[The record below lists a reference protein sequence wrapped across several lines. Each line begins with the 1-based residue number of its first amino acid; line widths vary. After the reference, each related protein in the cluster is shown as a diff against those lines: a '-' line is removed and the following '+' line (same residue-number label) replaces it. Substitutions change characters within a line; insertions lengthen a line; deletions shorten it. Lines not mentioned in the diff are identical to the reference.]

1 MQLSQGNV
9 PMQSARR
16 SRLPRFEMW
25 HQILIAMVLGLLVGY
40 FIGEPAKVL
49 EPLGDIFMS
58 LIRMCVIPVVFVS
71 LVCGITSLSD
81 MAAMRRIAWKS
92 IAIYAVSMAIMATL
106 SMGAAMLFKVGAG
119 FGLAA
124 GNVSAPA
131 AAPTSIKD
139 ALIGAIPA
147 NPFKAFAEG
156 ALLPTIVF
164 AIFFGLAI
172 NLAGEA
178 AGLVRR
184 LFESLSSV
192 VFTLINMVLKFAPIG
207 VFGLM
212 AYVTADHGFSVLGH
226 LGSLVAVNYLAML
239 FFMIVVCSVML
250 MVWRLNPLPFLRKMI
265 PVQLFAYSSA
275 SSAATLPLNL
285 ENTQDRMGVDK
296 RVASFVLPLGS
307 TVNMAGLA
315 CYLGTVTIFASN
327 AYGIEL
333 SFTQLTTVMVTT
345 TLASIGAAG
354 IPGAALVVMGLVLSS
369 VGLPLEVI
377 AVIAAVDRLID
388 MCCTA
393 ANVTGDTVT
402 AVMVAKSEG
411 LLDMTCYNNTGTTSN
426 DAPQAVAPAA

>member
-1 MQLSQGNV
+1 MQATVTPST
-9 PMQSARR
+9 AATRR
-16 SRLPRFEMW
+16 FPRLQMW
-25 HQILIAMVLGLLVGY
+25 HRILIAMILGFAVGH
-40 FIGEPAKVL
+40 IAGEPAKML
-49 EPLGDIFMS
+49 APLGDIFMS

-81 MAAMRRIAWKS
+81 IAAMRRIAWKS
-92 IAIYAVSMAIMATL
+92 MAIYAVTMAVMAGIA
-106 SMGAAMLFKVGAG
+106 MGMAMLFKVGDG
-119 FGLAA
+119 FALAM
-124 GNVSAPA
+124 GGDPSTAPA
-131 AAPTSIKD
+131 PGSIKD
-139 ALIGAIPA
+139 ALISAIPS

-178 AGLVRR
+178 AAQVRG
-184 LFESLSSV
+184 FFNSLSSV
-192 VFTLINMVLKFAPIG
+192 VFKLIHMVLTFAPIG

-212 AYVTADHGFSVLGH
+212 AYVTADRGFSVLGH
-226 LGSLVAVNYLAML
+226 LGSLVAVGYASML
-239 FFMIVVCSVML
+239 LFMIVVCGAML
-250 MVWRLNPLPFLRKMI
+250 MFWRIHPLPFLRKMI

-285 ENTQDRMGVDK
+285 ENTQERLGVDA

-315 CYLGTVTIFASN
+315 CYLGVVTIFASH

-333 SFTQLTTVMVTT
+333 SFSQLVTVMVTT

-354 IPGAALVVMGLVLSS
+354 IPGTALVVMGLVLTS

-377 AVIAAVDRLID
+377 AVVAAVDRLLD
-388 MCCTA
+388 MCCTS
-393 ANVTGDTVT
+393 ANVTGDSLT
-402 AVMVAKSEG
+402 AVVVAKSEG
-411 LLDMTCYNNTGTTSN
+411 ALDLERYK
-426 DAPQAVAPAA
+426 QA

>member
-1 MQLSQGNV
+1 
-9 PMQSARR
+9 MQSATPRR
-16 SRLPRFEMW
+16 IPRLQMW
-25 HQILIAMVLGLLVGY
+25 HQILIAMILGLAVGH
-40 FIGEPAKVL
+40 FIGEPAKVFA
-49 EPLGDIFMS
+49 PLGDIFMS

-71 LVCGITSLSD
+71 LVTGITSLSD

-92 IAIYAVSMAIMATL
+92 IAIYLVSMAVTAVL
-106 SMGAAMLFKVGAG
+106 SMGIAMAFKVGAG

-124 GNVSAPA
+124 GQAPT
-131 AAPTSIKD
+131 APPSTSIKE
-139 ALIGAIPA
+139 ALIGAIPS

-164 AIFFGLAI
+164 AIFFGIAI
-172 NLAGEA
+172 NLAGEPA
-178 AGLVRR
+178 APVRR
-184 LFESLSSV
+184 FFESLSHV
-192 VFTLINMVLKFAPIG
+192 VYTLINMVLKFAPIG

-212 AYVTADHGFSVLGH
+212 AFVTADHGFAVLNH
-226 LGSLVAVNYLAML
+226 LGALVAVNYAVMLAFMLIVCSAML
-239 FFMIVVCSVML
+239 LI
-250 MVWRLNPLPFLRKMI
+250 WRLNPLPFLRKMI
-265 PVQLFAYSSA
+265 SVQLFAYSSA

-285 ENTQDRMGVDK
+285 ENTQERLGVDP

-307 TVNMAGLA
+307 TVNMSGLA

-333 SFTQLTTVMVTT
+333 SFGQLMTVMLTT

-377 AVIAAVDRLID
+377 GVIAAVDRLID

-402 AVMVAKSEG
+402 AVMVAKSERQ
-411 LLDMTCYNNTGTTSN
+411 LDVETYNR
-426 DAPQAVAPAA
+426 

>member
-1 MQLSQGNV
+1 
-9 PMQSARR
+9 
-16 SRLPRFEMW
+16 
-25 HQILIAMVLGLLVGY
+25 
-40 FIGEPAKVL
+40 
-49 EPLGDIFMS
+49 
-58 LIRMCVIPVVFVS
+58 VIPVVFVS

-92 IAIYAVSMAIMATL
+92 MAIYAVSMAIMAAI

-119 FGLAA
+119 FGLTS
-124 GNVSAPA
+124 GHVSAPV

-139 ALIGAIPA
+139 ALLGAIPS

-178 AGLVRR
+178 AVPVRR
-184 LFESLSSV
+184 FFESLSSV
-192 VFTLINMVLKFAPIG
+192 VFTLINIVLKFAPIG

-226 LGSLVAVNYLAML
+226 LGSLVVVNYVVML
-239 FFMIVVCSVML
+239 FFMIVVCSAML

-333 SFTQLTTVMVTT
+333 SFSQLLTVMLTT

-411 LLDMTCYNNTGTTSN
+411 MLDMACYNSVDGLSDNPS
-426 DAPQAVAPAA
+426 PSVVPAS

>member
-1 MQLSQGNV
+1 
-9 PMQSARR
+9 MQSASR
-16 SRLPRFEMW
+16 SRLPRLEMW
-25 HQILIAMVLGLLVGY
+25 HQILIAMILGLAVGY
-40 FIGEPAKVL
+40 VIGEPAKVL
-49 EPLGDIFMS
+49 QPLGDIFMS

-71 LVCGITSLSD
+71 LVCGIMSLSD

-92 IAIYAVSMAIMATL
+92 IAIYAVSMAIMAAI

-119 FGLAA
+119 FGLAVSNA
-124 GNVSAPA
+124 GAAAP
-131 AAPTSIKD
+131 APTSIKD
-139 ALIGAIPA
+139 ALLGAIPS

-178 AGLVRR
+178 AASVRR
-184 LFESLSSV
+184 FFESLSSV

-226 LGSLVAVNYLAML
+226 LGSLVAVNYAVML

-250 MVWRLNPLPFLRKMI
+250 MLWRLNPLPFLRKMI

-333 SFTQLTTVMVTT
+333 SFTQLLTVMLTT

-377 AVIAAVDRLID
+377 AVIAAVDRLLD
-388 MCCTA
+388 MCCTS

-411 LLDMTCYNNTGTTSN
+411 VLDMACYNSAGGIAVTDSVVPTNAGT
-426 DAPQAVAPAA
+426 